1 MSVLDLATL
10 HWIDGADHS
19 HKVRGKLDNDVIA
32 EICDVIHK
40 WSKDIIHQIPTKDAT
55 ACNDSEKRPLE
66 EIGQDSEKKPL
77 EKIPSVAFDSESGDA
92 KERDSKLKGNGLSR
106 KRTGIP
112 RKENAIKDGKI
123 TKRKSRQ

>member
-10 HWIDGADHS
+10 HWKDGADHS
-19 HKVRGKLDNDVIA
+19 LKVRGKPDNDVIA

-77 EKIPSVAFDSESGDA
+77 EKIASVAFDSESGDA
-92 KERDSKLKGNGLSR
+92 KERDSKLKGKGLSM
-106 KRTGIP
+106 KRAGRP
-112 RKENAIKDGKI
+112 RKENSIKDGKI
-123 TKRKSRQ
+123 TKRKSRK